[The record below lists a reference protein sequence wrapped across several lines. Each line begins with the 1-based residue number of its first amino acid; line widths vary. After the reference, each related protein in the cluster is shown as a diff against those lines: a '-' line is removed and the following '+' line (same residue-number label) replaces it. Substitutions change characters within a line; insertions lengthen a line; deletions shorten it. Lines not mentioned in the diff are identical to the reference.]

1 MSLFILPQF
10 ACIPSLCSL
19 FLNRL
24 KEELEKHGL
33 QILAQAQSVQ
43 DEGDNS
49 QRMVHPGAEGKEDSG
64 IPQSVDCGKEHSYCR
79 RHS

>member
-1 MSLFILPQF
+1 MCPFILPQF

-33 QILAQAQSVQ
+33 QILAQVQSMQ

-49 QRMVHPGAEGKEDSG
+49 QRMVHSGAKGKEDSG
-64 IPQSVDCGKEHSYCR
+64 IPRV
-79 RHS
+79 